1 MMRPLLKRL
10 SRMIPTSLLQRI
22 LLSRSVNENFPD
34 AAQSP
39 GFPDRVTLWQDLF
52 AKHLSGPICVL
63 EFGVWQ
69 GDSLRSF
76 TEFNTHSDSRFFGF
90 DSFEG
95 LPEDWRPGFAKGAFS
110 TQGALP
116 DIQDTRVRFV
126 KGWFNQSFEPFV
138 AEQPE
143 LFASIAAGRCA
154 PCSCTSMR
162 TCSPQPC
169 ICWRRWPPLRGI
181 TTSCSTS
188 STAMRARH
196 WPWPAMPSAWR
207 WLLYGHNAFPAAAG
221 VARVSG
227 RIRKRH

>member
-10 SRMIPTSLLQRI
+10 SRVIPTSLLQRI
-22 LLSRSVNENFPD
+22 LLSRSVRENFPN

-39 GFPDRVTLWQDLF
+39 SFPDRAALWQDLF
-52 AKHLSGPICVL
+52 AKHLSGPLCVL

-76 TEFNTHSDSRFFGF
+76 TQFNTHPDSRFFGF

-110 TQGALP
+110 TQGAPP
-116 DIQDTRVRFV
+116 DIRDARVRFV
-126 KGWFNQSFEPFV
+126 KGWFNQTFEPFV

-143 LFASIAAGRCA
+143 LFASIAEGR
-154 PCSCTSMR
+154 R
-162 TCSPQPC
+162 T
-169 ICWRRWPPLRGI
+169 LFVHFDADLF
-181 TTSCSTS
+181 S
-188 STAMRARH
+188 STLY
-196 WPWPAMPSAWR
+196 
-207 WLLYGHNAFPAAAG
+207 LLAALAFTVPDYYFVFDEFHGDESQALAITRNAFGMEVEFYGHNAFPAAAG

-227 RIRKRH
+227 RIRKRP